1 MEVDPGEI
9 EALKAKIGPREVLVS
24 VSGGKDST
32 AACLFLQER
41 GIPYTA
47 VHTDTGWEHTETDT
61 YLREVLPQ
69 YIGPITI
76 LDAADTIVLTE
87 EQEAAA
93 RRVETV
99 LGRRSAMVRA
109 TIKKGMFSSRVRRFC
124 TQELKIFP
132 LRDWLNRPENLPRD
146 ILNVVGVRAEES
158 KARSELPEWEDFP
171 PQGLRFCQWRPLIAW
186 TEAQVIDIHLRH
198 GVPPNP
204 LYLKGSKRVG
214 CWPCI
219 FAAKAEVRM
228 MAQIDPQRVEAL
240 RVLEEEVGK
249 LAKQRAEARGET
261 LESPPAWFVNPS
273 DRVIRGGKRVKS
285 GAPWPIDKVV
295 KWSKTK
301 RGGREDEPFAAL
313 PHEQGCTRW
322 GFCDTSWT
330 GAPPVVNKTP
340 DLPIEPER
348 NNTMTM
354 PYVRVVSGTAKAFS
368 GQSFELGPKTLIVGP
383 IGSGK
388 TALVNMIELALGGFA
403 SDLAGRG
410 QISSDS
416 MLLEILAAGRT
427 SLEAQV
433 VMSDGSVYR
442 WAKAGR
448 TAAVH
453 EGDLKKA
460 PIFVLRDLVNVV
472 DGSEE
477 KAQRWLL
484 ALMGRGLT
492 RSQVLEVLPAPLH
505 TLYATLADQAA
516 GSEVDRL
523 LATREVVR
531 KKEREASSSAK
542 AAKSVVQA
550 VEATVAPQGVP
561 PTEAEMQDAEAK
573 VQSYQAMAEAW
584 ASRSAI
590 VEQDGKIVAEYHAA
604 VEVLKQVQALMASA
618 PGKVDTTKL
627 AAVRTVLEV
636 AIDQWKHGATDCA
649 LCGSVVKPADMIGRA
664 DAMVASIKST
674 IEASAASVELARKLE
689 AVQKQINHLVLQH
702 NRLVDSMPPEPA
714 VPASLIAATLQSA
727 KTYRDSLHQRRGAAA
742 PVRAASDEAFKHTAA
757 AQEYKLLLD
766 ALDEVVERTIKRLV
780 TAFEAKAD
788 KYLPEGQLFGLQLS
802 PFRYGYRAG
811 GQFSGV
817 VQPGWSGGQRV
828 QLLCAMAAA
837 VAEINP
843 SLPTVSIPEERSF
856 DPDGLRATLDAL
868 AKAPGQIILT
878 STVMP
883 TNRGGKVP
891 GWTIID
897 LSGEKKEKE
906 KKPKKEKEAK
916 TEEPLAPLALAPSA
930 PGGSPV
936 PMMVPLGSESL
947 GSES

>member
-1 MEVDPGEI
+1 MWARPTSGSDASSSAHWPTPTAKGNYANPGTKW
-9 EALKAKIGPREVLVS
+9 LGQPGKAGDGLM
-24 VSGGKDST
+24 
-32 AACLFLQER
+32 
-41 GIPYTA
+41 TA
-47 VHTDTGWEHTETDT
+47 VRAWATPLARDT
-61 YLREVLPQ
+61 RSCP
-69 YIGPITI
+69 GPEAG
-76 LDAADTIVLTE
+76 AATNARPLTE
-87 EQEAAA
+87 QVPKGPPLNPAW
-93 RRVETV
+93 VESLMGFPGGWTA
-99 LGRRSAMVRA
+99 LDLTEHGR
-109 TIKKGMFSSRVRRFC
+109 
-124 TQELKIFP
+124 
-132 LRDWLNRPENLPRD
+132 
-146 ILNVVGVRAEES
+146 VRAEQ
-158 KARSELPEWEDFP
+158 KALD
-171 PQGLRFCQWRPLIAW
+171 
-186 TEAQVIDIHLRH
+186 
-198 GVPPNP
+198 
-204 LYLKGSKRVG
+204 
-214 CWPCI
+214 
-219 FAAKAEVRM
+219 
-228 MAQIDPQRVEAL
+228 
-240 RVLEEEVGK
+240 GK
-249 LAKQRAEARGET
+249 LPAPSPTSPGELHDSEPSET
-261 LESPPAWFVNPS
+261 PSSPSAPTSSGSASRS
-273 DRVIRGGKRVKS
+273 DS
-285 GAPWPIDKVV
+285 AD
-295 KWSKTK
+295 
-301 RGGREDEPFAAL
+301 
-313 PHEQGCTRW
+313 
-322 GFCDTSWT
+322 WT

-433 VMSDGSVYR
+433 VMSDGAVYR

-811 GQFSGV
+811 GQFAGV

-843 SLPTVSIPEERSF
+843 SLPTISIPEERSF

-897 LSGEKKEKE
+897 LSGEKKEK
-906 KKPKKEKEAK
+906 KPKKEKEAK
-916 TEEPLAPLALAPSA
+916 TEEPLAPLALAPAA

-936 PMMVPLGSESL
+936 PMMVPLGPESL
-947 GSES
+947 GPES